1 MSEMAKAARAAN
13 KAKAARMSKGD
24 PKTKVDASSW
34 SPPEMLEADKKTGLR
49 PVSRRA
55 YKRGGKV
62 EGMKAAARADRKAR
76 KSGGRTEGTE
86 IANAYTVRDGKEANK
101 EKFGSYHV
109 GGMKRGGKA
118 EKRPGKQYGGTP
130 PMPRPKPKP
139 PAISLGMDE
148 DMTRMPEPSKEYSER
163 QKINAGEMEP
173 DYEPRKRG
181 GKAEKFEG
189 SAKDEAQDKKLAKKY
204 GMSMAE
210 WEKSAKDKKH
220 DKQQS
225 MKGLARGGRSHPA
238 LADMDSEEEAE
249 KVADRYRKSDR
260 WKGYTMSAKKAASGK
275 YYVNADKD
283 EADDAP
289 PMKKGGAVAHVEGC
303 KCKQCGGRVGRKAGG
318 RTGKMMG
325 GAFAPGS
332 STFAPG
338 SNAMAPGSRTF
349 APRAGGGKPGG
360 MMSFTRMGRKDGGK
374 TGDGFYQGTRPTG
387 GRIAKAG
394 GGLIEGLLGGL
405 GAAAAKKLERKSG
418 GKAKAKGKTN
428 INIVINAG
436 KKDDTDMGMGMP
448 PLPMGGKPMLPPA
461 PPGMPIGAG
470 AGGPGPMPPMPAPG
484 PAGAPPAGLAALMGR
499 KAGGRVYRSYKDM
512 DAGAGSGLGRLEK
525 TEIEEKKRTGR
536 KAGGKVYRSY
546 KDMDAGAGS
555 GEGRL
560 EKTEIQK
567 SKRR

>member
-62 EGMKAAARADRKAR
+62 EGVKAEARADRKAR

-148 DMTRMPEPSKEYSER
+148 DVTRMPEPSKEYSER

-189 SAKDEAQDKKLAKKY
+189 SAKDEAQDRKLAKKR
-204 GMSMAE
+204 GMSMKE
-210 WEKSAKDKKH
+210 WEASEADKKH

-225 MKGLARGGRSHPA
+225 MKGLKHGG
-238 LADMDSEEEAE
+238 
-249 KVADRYRKSDR
+249 
-260 WKGYTMSAKKAASGK
+260 
-275 YYVNADKD
+275 
-283 EADDAP
+283 
-289 PMKKGGAVAHVEGC
+289 HVEGC
-303 KCKQCGGRVGRKAGG
+303 MCKMCGGRAGRADGG
-318 RTGKMMG
+318 EIGEPIHVANSEKSLNWPKGKDRLYQVRSPEDRYIATYDNEADARKRAKKESNSRRDASYAPVFRTG
-325 GAFAPGS
+325 
-332 STFAPG
+332 
-338 SNAMAPGSRTF
+338 
-349 APRAGGGKPGG
+349 RA
-360 MMSFTRMGRKDGGK
+360 TGGK

-470 AGGPGPMPPMPAPG
+470 AGGPGPMPSMPAPG